1 MTVKFRD
8 RLFLKLYGIRGMNT
22 LLPPRNIRTIYYTH
36 MMSILYIFLLVVL
49 AIIEFHINYT
59 TLFFFLLSLMFLL
72 VIFNSILFTRHYSVR
87 FYRCPLY
94 AIAAIS
100 SVICAVLSKNAVAI
114 AVISAPLPVILI
126 SEKSVLRQIIWLAA
140 VPIVWSS
147 LLYIH
152 LCGKY
157 SVFNTDYNDIVII
170 TVFYVLSA
178 TASVLYRFS
187 IGRTFWGNLSK
198 YRRTDIIDIQMELA
212 QVIQR
217 TLIPEKS
224 KTGDKYQ
231 AAFYYHPAY
240 GIGGDYF
247 DIFEMSDGRVG
258 VVMCDVAGKGI
269 PAALMM
275 ASVRTLTRAL
285 VSQGINDPLEIIRIL
300 NDTFRLDFGDEFYVT
315 LAFLCFDSKT
325 GMIDFYNAGHT
336 PFIYYSRVEKR
347 IMEIE
352 LDGYPIGVFDQL
364 YHTGKITEKMYSGD
378 IVVLFSDGLTDFID
392 SGNHASARSRLF
404 LEIQK
409 NADLD
414 AQTIT
419 DRIIDFFIKDKKSN
433 IVDDDIS
440 LVIFKVK

>member
-1 MTVKFRD
+1 
-8 RLFLKLYGIRGMNT
+8 
-22 LLPPRNIRTIYYTH
+22 
-36 MMSILYIFLLVVL
+36 
-49 AIIEFHINYT
+49 
-59 TLFFFLLSLMFLL
+59 
-72 VIFNSILFTRHYSVR
+72 
-87 FYRCPLY
+87 
-94 AIAAIS
+94 
-100 SVICAVLSKNAVAI
+100 
-114 AVISAPLPVILI
+114 
-126 SEKSVLRQIIWLAA
+126 
-140 VPIVWSS
+140 
-147 LLYIH
+147 
-152 LCGKY
+152 
-157 SVFNTDYNDIVII
+157 VFNTDYNDIVII